1 LRPFRVASFLI
12 ASVAYAA
19 SASVMPVSAAVTPIG
34 VKTTSLHEFLPSAG
48 MDSGSGD
55 TYFAWSQNRQ
65 ARPGHHDA
73 YLDITIGSTTSTIKL
88 NAKGTLGWGA
98 GIDGTQL
105 VFQEVPNDT
114 RNSGLVLYDIST
126 ATRLPTP
133 PGLNSTAWQWG
144 PTMSGDWILYGENSR
159 RQDFSRVMLHNTTT
173 DEERIVAESSF
184 AKFSVFQGQVNGDYA
199 TYHRDRKGHSDVFV
213 YQISTGDRTKV
224 PNPNDRYNYRGAVTA
239 DGTVYY
245 ARSAL
250 GCGNNVRIYRW
261 SVTAP
266 ADPVLIN
273 ALPDGKEIAGRVF
286 VFNDGSSTT
295 VYFDRLSC
303 RSGNSDIYRLDDAD
317 TA

>member
-1 LRPFRVASFLI
+1 MRPYRLASLLI
-12 ASVAYAA
+12 AFFAYAA
-19 SASVMPVSAAVTPIG
+19 STSLVPVSAAVTPVG

-48 MDSGSGD
+48 MDIGSGE
-55 TYFAWSQNRQ
+55 TYFAWSQNRP

-73 YLDITIGSTTSTIKL
+73 YLDITNGPTITTIKL
-88 NAKGTLGWGA
+88 NAKGTLGWGS
-98 GIDGTQL
+98 GIDGTRL

-114 RNSGLVLYDIST
+114 DNSGLVLYDISS

-133 PGLNSTAWQWG
+133 PGLNSRAWQWG

-173 DEERIVAESSF
+173 DGERIVAQSSY
-184 AKFSVFQGQVNGDYA
+184 ARFSVFQGQVNGDYA
-199 TYHRDRKGHSDVFV
+199 TYHRDRRGHSDVFV

-250 GCGNNVRIYRW
+250 GCGHNVRIYRW

-286 VFNDGSSTT
+286 AFNDGSGTT

-303 RSGNSDIYRLDDAD
+303 RSGASDIYRLDNAD

>member
-1 LRPFRVASFLI
+1 MRPYRLASLLI
-12 ASVAYAA
+12 AFFAYAA
-19 SASVMPVSAAVTPIG
+19 STSLVPVSAAVTPVG

-48 MDSGSGD
+48 MDIGSGE
-55 TYFAWSQNRQ
+55 TYFAWSQNRP

-73 YLDITIGSTTSTIKL
+73 YLDITNGPTITTIKL
-88 NAKGTLGWGA
+88 NAKGTLGWGS
-98 GIDGTQL
+98 GIDGTRL

-114 RNSGLVLYDIST
+114 DNSGLVLYDISS

-133 PGLNSTAWQWG
+133 PGLNSRAWQWG

-173 DEERIVAESSF
+173 DEERIVAQSSY
-184 AKFSVFQGQVNGDYA
+184 ARFSVFQGQVNGDYA
-199 TYHRDRKGHSDVFV
+199 TYHRDRRGHSDVFV

-239 DGTVYY
+239 DGTAYY
-245 ARSAL
+245 VRSAK

-261 SVTAP
+261 SVSAP

-273 ALPDGKEIAGRVF
+273 DLPDGKEIAGRLF
-286 VFNDGSSTT
+286 AFNDGSSTAL
-295 VYFDRLSC
+295 YFDRLSC
-303 RSGNSDIYRLDDAD
+303 RSGASDIYRIDDAD